1 MKSNLIKQI
10 VYEMRHQPVIGLVT
24 VVGTALAI
32 FLIMVVAMMQEVKTA
47 PFPPESNRDRM
58 LYVKNFDVS
67 TLEGGSEYSTGG
79 ISWDVVHELYD
90 TLPGIERI
98 SFVAAYV
105 NRADVGVTGNVPFNV
120 DLREVDDE
128 FWNIMDHTF
137 VSGHP
142 FDKASFDAG
151 LKVAVINSTVARN
164 LFGTTEAEGREMLLE
179 QIPYKVV
186 GVIEDV
192 TPLATLAYGEVF
204 IPVREDTK
212 RQTWGSREGTRFGGP
227 IHAIPL
233 LEKGADPQAAREEVK
248 RRVDRFNDRI
258 KEFGIMAGYRG
269 TPFDFEAAHMAFDNS
284 AEPDI
289 AGERRQRL
297 LIYLILLLIPAIN
310 LSSMTQSRLRRRV
323 GEIGV
328 RRAFGS
334 TRANI
339 IKDIVTENFVVT
351 VIGGVLGLILSLIF
365 MYLLA
370 DVLFIPDKLLS
381 NPPRLNASILFRW
394 ATFGYALFFCF
405 ILNLISSG
413 IPAWRAARINPV
425 NAINGHTK

>member
-1 MKSNLIKQI
+1 MKSNFLKQI
-10 VYEMRHQPVIGLVT
+10 IFEMRHQPVIGLVT

-67 TLEGGSEYSTGG
+67 TTDGGSEYSTGG
-79 ISWDVVHELYD
+79 ISWDVIHELYD
-90 TLPGIERI
+90 TLPGVERT

-105 NRADVGVTGNVPFNV
+105 NRADIAVSGSTPFNT

-137 VSGHP
+137 VTGHP
-142 FDKASFDAG
+142 FDKASFQAG
-151 LKVAVINSTVARN
+151 LKEVVINSSIARS
-164 LFGTTEAEGREMLLE
+164 LFGTTDAEGREVLLE

-212 RQTWGSREGTRFGGP
+212 KQGWGSRNGARWGGP
-227 IHAIPL
+227 FHAIPL
-233 LEKGADPQAAREEVK
+233 LEKGVSPQILRDEV
-248 RRVDRFNDRI
+248 RRRIDRMNDRN
-258 KEFGIMAGYRG
+258 KDFGLVVGYRG
-269 TPFDFEAAHMAFDNS
+269 TPFDFEAAHMSFDNS
-284 AEPDI
+284 SEPDI
-289 AGERRQRL
+289 AGEHRQRL
-297 LIYLILLLIPAIN
+297 IVYLILLLIPAIN

-323 GEIGV
+323 SEIGV

-334 TRANI
+334 TRFNI
-339 IKDIVTENFVVT
+339 VKDIVAENFLVT
-351 VIGGVLGLILSLIF
+351 VFGGVIGLILSLVF

-381 NPPRLNASILFRW
+381 NPPRLNAAILFRW
-394 ATFGYALFFCF
+394 STFGLALFFCF

-413 IPAWRAARINPV
+413 IPAWRAACINPV
-425 NAINGHTK
+425 NAINGHAK